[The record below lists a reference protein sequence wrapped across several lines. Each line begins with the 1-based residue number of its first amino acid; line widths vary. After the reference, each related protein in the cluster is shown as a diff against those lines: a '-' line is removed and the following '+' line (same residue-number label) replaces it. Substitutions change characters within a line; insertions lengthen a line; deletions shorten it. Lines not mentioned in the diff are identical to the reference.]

1 MPIFDT
7 PEPISVTVDLSV
19 GYVSIAASDRTDTV
33 VEVRPSNEADD
44 SDVQAAQQVRVD
56 LSTGT
61 LRVTGPKRAFDFSHR
76 SKSVTVSIELPAG
89 SRVAAEVQL
98 GDLRATGQLGESRL
112 KTSAGH
118 VSVERTGA
126 LRIRTAAGDVTA
138 ATIAGDADIATGTG
152 RITVGEIDG
161 NALIKN
167 SNGDTTV
174 DAVTGTVRV
183 RAANGDITVRQ
194 AGAGADA
201 KSSNGSVRLGSVAR
215 GSVVLETAL
224 GNLDVGIASGTA
236 AWLDVNTSFGRVRN
250 LLENAPGP
258 DETDETVEVR
268 GRTTYGDITIHRG
281 GER

>member
-7 PEPISVTVDLSV
+7 SEPISVAVDLSV
-19 GYVSIAASDRTDTV
+19 GHVTIAAGDRVDTI
-33 VEVRPSNEADD
+33 VEVRPSNEAND
-44 SDVQAAQQVRVD
+44 SDVEAAQQVRVD
-56 LSTGT
+56 FSTGT
-61 LRVTGPKRAFDFSHR
+61 LRVTGPKRVFDFSHKT
-76 SKSVTVSIELPAG
+76 KSVTVSIELPAD
-89 SRVAAEVQL
+89 SRVTAEVQL
-98 GDLRATGQLGESRL
+98 GDLRATGRLGESRF
-112 KTSAGH
+112 KTAAGH
-118 VSVERTGA
+118 VSVEQTGA
-126 LRIRTAAGDVTA
+126 LRVRTSAGDVTA
-138 ATIAGDADIATGTG
+138 TSIAGDADIATGTG

-161 NALIKN
+161 NAVLKN
-167 SNGDTTV
+167 SNGDTTIA
-174 DAVTGTVRV
+174 AVTGTVRV
-183 RAANGDITVRQ
+183 RAANGDITVEQ

-250 LLENAPGP
+250 LLENSPGP
-258 DETDETVEVR
+258 DATDETVEVR